1 MIISRKSSLKTQ
13 VFFAITSVL
22 FVAAM
27 AFFSRNIIGYRDIA
41 LILLM
46 VVSSLAM
53 LLDIIPVLVS
63 AILSA
68 LIWNF
73 FFIPPL
79 MTFHIGTTEDILMF
93 SLYFIIALLNAVLNF
108 QIRKFEQKARDR
120 EDKEKSIKLYNA
132 LLNSLSHELRTP
144 ISTIIGA
151 VDTLKE
157 DKDRLSVKNKNELL
171 NQIDIATIRLNKQVE
186 NLLSMSRLE
195 TGLLKL
201 NLQWCDV
208 NELIQMVVSKYKKA
222 NIHFK
227 PNEDLPICSIDS
239 GLMEQCLINIIAN
252 SIHYNIENVMI
263 KINAYFKDHF
273 LIIEIQDNGTGI
285 PKENI
290 DDIFNKFYRL
300 PNTKTGG
307 TGLGLS
313 IVKGFVE
320 AHGGT
325 IFAEN
330 IKPHGLKITQKIPV
344 KTSYINHLRNE

>member
-13 VFFAITSVL
+13 IFFAITSVL
-22 FVAAM
+22 FVAVM
-27 AFFSRNIIGYRDIA
+27 AFFSRSFIGYRDIA

-79 MTFHIGTTEDILMF
+79 MTFHIRTTEDILMF
-93 SLYFIIALLNAVLNF
+93 SLYFIIALVNAVLNF

-120 EDKEKSIKLYNA
+120 EEKEKSIKLYNA

-157 DKDRLSVKNKNELL
+157 HDERLSLKHKNELL
-171 NQIDIATIRLNKQVE
+171 TQIDIATIRLNKQVE

-195 TGLLKL
+195 TGLLQL

-208 NELIQMVVSKYKKA
+208 NELIQIVISKYKKA
-222 NIHFK
+222 NIHFT
-227 PNEDLPICSIDS
+227 PNEDLPICQVDEALI
-239 GLMEQCLINIIAN
+239 EQCLINIISN
-252 SIHYNIENVMI
+252 SIHYNAEQVKISI
-263 KINAYFKDHF
+263 KAYFEAHQ

-285 PKENI
+285 PKENLEQ
-290 DDIFNKFYRL
+290 IFEKFYRL

-320 AHGGT
+320 SHGGT

-330 IKPHGLKITQKIPV
+330 IKPHGLKIIQKIPV